1 MRWLLCLIVYRFGL
15 FIFIFSVILNFERSE
30 LKYFYR
36 ISVFIINFFYY
47 FLNKCEVDI
56 CIDKYKCRF

>member
-1 MRWLLCLIVYRFGL
+1 MYMMCYMRWLLCLIVYRFGL

-47 FLNKCEVDI
+47 FLNKC
-56 CIDKYKCRF
+56 F

>member
-36 ISVFIINFFYY
+36 VSVFIINFFII
-47 FLNKCEVDI
+47 F
-56 CIDKYKCRF
+56 

>member
-1 MRWLLCLIVYRFGL
+1 MRWLLCLIVYRFCL

-47 FLNKCEVDI
+47 FLNKCFG
-56 CIDKYKCRF
+56 K